1 MTVITGHRG
10 LVNWE
15 VTTRFLWLGCNGVVQ
30 NVFVQHQKENSEKAE
45 KYKNGEGGKRKH
57 FRKSKHKAKG
67 FSTQY
72 IIM

>member
-1 MTVITGHRG
+1 MY
-10 LVNWE
+10 
-15 VTTRFLWLGCNGVVQ
+15 
-30 NVFVQHQKENSEKAE
+30 VFVQHQKENSEKAE

-57 FRKSKHKAKG
+57 FRKSKRKAKG